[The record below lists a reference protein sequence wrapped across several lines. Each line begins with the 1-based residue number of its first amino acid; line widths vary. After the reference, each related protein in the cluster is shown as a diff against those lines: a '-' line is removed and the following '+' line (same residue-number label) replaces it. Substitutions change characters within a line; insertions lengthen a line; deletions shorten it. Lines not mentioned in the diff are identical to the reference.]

1 MLRIGTVFFNDTV
14 YTLAKNPDVNFGKA
28 DCATEASKELCRDL
42 YITSRASI
50 PRFYHLVA
58 YPDKSVEIRELPWNM
73 TTIEAK
79 DQVNHYTQFYSSKK
93 WKDVEAWTGVFNP
106 INGTLKDVRPYAGV
120 ALTFYEAMP
129 QWVPMLLISFVGRT
143 AMTKLS
149 RRTTE
154 PPRSSAQPAPQRAS

>member
-1 MLRIGTVFFNDTV
+1 MLIVMFKDTV

-28 DCATEASKELCRDL
+28 DCATEASKDLCRDL
-42 YITSRASI
+42 YISSRASI

-106 INGTLKDVRPYAGV
+106 INGTLKDVRPYAGI

-129 QWVPMLLISFVGRT
+129 
-143 AMTKLS
+143 
-149 RRTTE
+149 
-154 PPRSSAQPAPQRAS
+154 